1 MGNVAEPRRRR
12 GSAAPPNRT
21 RRRAAP
27 STAKPAST
35 RRPVSQRVRRR
46 RTLLTATLLGLAFVG
61 LLFVFVYPTR
71 TYLQQRSQIS
81 AARHHLAQ
89 LHRDTARLESL
100 SRQLQTPAAVE
111 RIARQQYGLVKPGET
126 PYVIVPTA
134 PPATTPT
141 TTAATP
147 PTTARPAGT
156 HP

>member
-21 RRRAAP
+21 RRRAPSSTPKSAP
-27 STAKPAST
+27 T
-35 RRPVSQRVRRR
+35 RRHVSQRVRRR
-46 RTLLTATLLGLAFVG
+46 RTLLTATLLGLALVG

-71 TYLQQRSQIS
+71 TYLQQRIQIS
-81 AARHHLAQ
+81 AAQHHLAQ
-89 LHRDTARLESL
+89 LHRDTAHLESQ
-100 SRQLQTPAAVE
+100 SRQLQTAAAVE
-111 RIARQQYGLVKPGET
+111 RIAREQYGLVRPGET

-147 PTTARPAGT
+147 PTTAKAART

>member
-21 RRRAAP
+21 RRRAP
-27 STAKPAST
+27 SSTAKPAPT
-35 RRPVSQRVRRR
+35 RRRVSQRVRRR
-46 RTLLTATLLGLAFVG
+46 RTLLTATLLGLALLG

-71 TYLQQRSQIS
+71 TYLQQHNQIS
-81 AARHHLAQ
+81 AAQHHLAQ
-89 LHRDTARLESL
+89 LHRDTARLEGQ
-100 SRQLQTPAAVE
+100 SRQLQTAAAVE
-111 RIARQQYGLVKPGET
+111 RIAREQYGLVKPGET

-141 TTAATP
+141 TAATP
-147 PTTARPAGT
+147 PTTTKATGT

>member
-12 GSAAPPNRT
+12 GSATPPNRT

-35 RRPVSQRVRRR
+35 RRRASQRVRRR

-71 TYLQQRSQIS
+71 TYLQQRNQIS
-81 AARHHLAQ
+81 AAQRHLAQ
-89 LHRDTARLESL
+89 LNRDAARLEGQ
-100 SRQLQTPAAVE
+100 SRQLQTDAAVE
-111 RIARQQYGLVKPGET
+111 RIAREQYGLVKPGET

-134 PPATTPT
+134 PPVTTP

-147 PTTARPAGT
+147 PTTAKAAGT